1 MRRIFI
7 AAVICACLLVL
18 GGCGLSDRLNGGM
31 SDITTVTG
39 ISDSSTGVQEDGE
52 EEVYFSEPTDTS
64 RAEDEVSFEDI
75 DGYLTSRQPKED
87 SERVKDKDFTTK
99 QSTTSATQA
108 KPRSIVV
115 GFRCLSDFKADRD
128 REYVKMST
136 CSSNLFEVSKEYF
149 DRQDIKYEAN
159 GEKNSFVK
167 LDGKYVSDESSSGRW
182 IVKVNNSFVGEDL
195 TLVPVKENDKI
206 DWIYL
211 SY

>member
-1 MRRIFI
+1 
-7 AAVICACLLVL
+7 
-18 GGCGLSDRLNGGM
+18 
-31 SDITTVTG
+31 
-39 ISDSSTGVQEDGE
+39 
-52 EEVYFSEPTDTS
+52 
-64 RAEDEVSFEDI
+64 
-75 DGYLTSRQPKED
+75 
-87 SERVKDKDFTTK
+87 
-99 QSTTSATQA
+99 
-108 KPRSIVV
+108 
-115 GFRCLSDFKADRD
+115 
-128 REYVKMST
+128 MST

>member
-7 AAVICACLLVL
+7 AAVLCACLLVL

-64 RAEDEVSFEDI
+64 RAEGEVSFEDI
-75 DGYLTSRQPKED
+75 DGYLTSRQPEDD

-108 KPRSIVV
+108 NFPRQIHKIITGTGVNLS
-115 GFRCLSDFKADRD
+115 CLL
-128 REYVKMST
+128 
-136 CSSNLFEVSKEYF
+136 LFCLK
-149 DRQDIKYEAN
+149 
-159 GEKNSFVK
+159 
-167 LDGKYVSDESSSGRW
+167 
-182 IVKVNNSFVGEDL
+182 
-195 TLVPVKENDKI
+195 
-206 DWIYL
+206 
-211 SY
+211 